1 MDVGYIEPGIESL
14 AGPDALITRRLTLA
28 LVGQQAAGK
37 TSLIRALIA
46 AEGGDDPA
54 RALSKAY
61 NMTVGPEITALS
73 MATPGGYAQLNII
86 DTPGLTASVGGD
98 DVLFRRFE
106 FSIVYDD
113 EEPCAVSDVI
123 EISKSKES
131 LLSLIHCENSTGSNV
146 VFQPSSFRLDD
157 PSLLIAFVY
166 DVNSPLSAQG
176 LDGWWKLIEKT
187 KTANRTGFI
196 RGVIIAT
203 KSDLPGSHDR
213 EHAETSGRAFARRA
227 GMDHYLTTSVAVGG
241 VKEPFEHLADLA
253 SVADANY

>member
-1 MDVGYIEPGIESL
+1 TLFAWLSSSTCLVFRRMDVGYIEPGIESL
-14 AGPDALITRRLTLA
+14 AGPNALITRRLTLA

-46 AEGGDDPA
+46 AEGEDDPA
-54 RALSKAY
+54 RAFSKAY
-61 NMTVGPEITALS
+61 NMTVGPEITSLS

-86 DTPGLTASVGGD
+86 DTPGLTASIGGD
-98 DVLFRRFE
+98 DVLFRRF
-106 FSIVYDD
+106 
-113 EEPCAVSDVI
+113 
-123 EISKSKES
+123 
-131 LLSLIHCENSTGSNV
+131 
-146 VFQPSSFRLDD
+146 LDD

-203 KSDLPGSHDR
+203 KSDLPGSHGR
-213 EHAETSGRAFARRA
+213 EQAEKIGRAFARRA
-227 GMDHYLTTSVAVGG
+227 GMDYYLTTSVAVGG

-253 SVADANY
+253 SVGDANY